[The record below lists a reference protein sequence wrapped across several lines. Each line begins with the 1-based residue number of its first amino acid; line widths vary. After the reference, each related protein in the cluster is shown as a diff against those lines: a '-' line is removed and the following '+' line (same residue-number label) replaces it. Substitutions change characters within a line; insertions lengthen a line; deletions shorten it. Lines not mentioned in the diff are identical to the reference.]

1 MMTTARHAVV
11 QTVSTL
17 PSVLGLLVVLAW
29 PAGDLL
35 AAEPAAGEAVPGLQ
49 IKPVLLDGKS
59 SGTTLGLDYKYE
71 RQWKW
76 SPADADTVADGL
88 VELRG
93 EGTVAASAARNP
105 NKLLD
110 LAVNLRYQ
118 YLGEGWLAGAGASLK
133 AETDQRF
140 DDRQLVWAA
149 QLQAWRLNPLGAN
162 GWGVVYLNLGRV
174 QPGADATRKAALAA
188 DPGGYRRWDLEAI
201 YHHNLKGRIG
211 GLPLRSLEFQ
221 YRHFQ
226 ELSPKAAIEA
236 AGLDR
241 HRLGTVRL
249 NLGDDKFIAYS
260 RGRLP
265 FDKQSDRAVKIGV
278 EYKFP

>member
-1 MMTTARHAVV
+1 MNTARTFRRPPLAVAARLIALSACLV
-11 QTVSTL
+11 L
-17 PSVLGLLVVLAW
+17 P
-29 PAGDLL
+29 PL
-35 AAEPAAGEAVPGLQ
+35 AARAADKADDEAVPGLQ
-49 IKPVLLDGKS
+49 IKPVLLDGKA

-76 SPADADTVADGL
+76 AAANPDVVADSL

-110 LAVNLRYQ
+110 LATNARYQ
-118 YLGEGWLAGAGASLK
+118 YLGEGWIVGAGASLK

-140 DDRQLVWAA
+140 DDRQFVWAA
-149 QLQAWRLNPLGAN
+149 QLHAWKLNPLGAN
-162 GWGVVYLNLGRV
+162 GWGYVYLNLGRV
-174 QPGADATRKAALAA
+174 QPGADATRKAALGA
-188 DPGGYRRWDLEAI
+188 DPTAYRRWDLETM
-201 YHHNLKGRIG
+201 YHHNLKGRFG

-226 ELSPKAAIEA
+226 ELSAKPAIEA

-249 NLGDDKFIAYS
+249 NFGDDKFIAYS
-260 RGRLP
+260 RGSLP
-265 FDKQSDRAVKIGV
+265 FDKQSDRAVKIGW
-278 EYKFP
+278 EYALK